1 MGSKSV
7 AVLAGNPHM
16 TLALKRIKVYV
27 KLIAIVAVVASILLI
42 VWFNLDNTAKI
53 WFFGTYEQVNVL
65 WLMLITAI
73 LSIASW
79 WIVAKIFA
87 TVRELRQLQH
97 AQTSQQQIEE
107 QRRLAQEMAEREKR
121 IDEKLRRSIQEE

>member
-1 MGSKSV
+1 
-7 AVLAGNPHM
+7 M